1 MIDSAH
7 INTKAVRIQT
17 EDFSVGE
24 ETRLLHGGNGSMGGI
39 VSFLGIARDFSK
51 GMDVSRLEFE
61 EYAGMAEKAMNAL
74 RDKAMQQFDI
84 IDMRIVHRIGS
95 IGAGEQIVLIIAG
108 AAHRGAAFDA
118 CEWCIDT
125 LKQTVPIWK
134 KEITPTGESWVEEH
148 P

>member
-1 MIDSAH
+1 MSNSAH
-7 INTKAVRIQT
+7 IQTGAVRIQT
-17 EDFSVGE
+17 EDFSVEE
-24 ETRLLHGGNGSMGGI
+24 ETRLLHGGNGGMGGI
-39 VSFLGIARDFSK
+39 VSFLGTARDFSK
-51 GMDVSRLEFE
+51 GQDVSRLEFE
-61 EYAGMAEKAMNAL
+61 EYAGMAEKAMNIL
-74 RDKAMQQFDI
+74 REKAMQQFDI
-84 IDMRIVHRIGS
+84 IDMRIIHRIGT

-134 KEITPTGESWVEEH
+134 KEITPTGEFWVEEH

>member
-1 MIDSAH
+1 MI
-7 INTKAVRIQT
+7 KPVRIQT
-17 EDFSVGE
+17 EDFSVAE
-24 ETRLLHGGNGSMGGI
+24 ETSLLHGGNGSMGGI
-39 VSFLGIARDFSK
+39 VSFLGTARDFSK
-51 GMDVSRLEFE
+51 GQDVSHLEFE

-74 RDKAMQQFDI
+74 RDKALEQFDI
-84 IDMRIVHRIGS
+84 IDMRIIHRIGT
-95 IGAGEQIVLIIAG
+95 IQAGEQILLIIVG
-108 AAHRGAAFDA
+108 SAHRGAAFDA